1 MSKFGFS
8 AENTPKCCSLLR
20 WNVPKWQF
28 FCNFGGEKIRKPK
41 VIPIDKKTTQGQEN
55 EIVLYQP
62 NDAVHLE
69 VRMANESV
77 WLTQPQIA
85 VLFGVQRPAITKHLR
100 NIFKSG
106 ELEESSVSS
115 ILEHTAMDGKIY
127 RTQFYNLD
135 AILSVGYRVNSINAT
150 MFRKWANG
158 VLKDYLL
165 KGYSVN
171 QRFERLE
178 QRVSRTEEKIDFFVR
193 TSLPP
198 VEGVFFDGQI
208 YDAYELVS
216 KLVKSARNRIVL
228 IDNYVDESVLTLLD
242 KRNDNVTAEIYTK
255 QITPQLQLDIL
266 RHDSQYAAIPVHVL
280 SRSHDRFL
288 LIDDDVYHIG
298 ASIKDLGKRWFAI
311 MKMQESSANE
321 IVGRL

>member
-1 MSKFGFS
+1 M
-8 AENTPKCCSLLR
+8 
-20 WNVPKWQF
+20 
-28 FCNFGGEKIRKPK
+28 
-41 VIPIDKKTTQGQEN
+41 QEN

-62 NDAVHLE
+62 NDAIHLE

-85 VLFGVQRPAITKHLR
+85 MLFGVQRPAITKHLR

-115 ILEHTAMDGKIY
+115 ILEHTATDGKTY
-127 RTQFYNLD
+127 QTQFYNLD

-150 MFRKWANG
+150 MFRKWANN
-158 VLKDYLL
+158 VLKEYLL
-165 KGYSVN
+165 RGYAFN

-198 VEGVFFDGQI
+198 VEGIFFDGQI
-208 YDAYELVS
+208 YDAYALVS
-216 KLVKSARNRIVL
+216 KLVKRAKPSIVL
-228 IDNYVDESVLTLLD
+228 IDNYIDETVLTLLD
-242 KRNDNVTAEIYTK
+242 KREAGVTAEIYTNHIG
-255 QITPQLQLDIL
+255 QQLQLDIQ
-266 RHDSQYAAIPVHVL
+266 RHDSQYPPIPVHIMTA
-280 SRSHDRFL
+280 SHDRFL
-288 LIDDDVYHIG
+288 LIDDEAYHVG

-311 MKMQESSANE
+311 MKMQETKAEN
-321 IVGRL
+321 IIKHL